1 MDKHKLK
8 INTDLIDDMGEIDEV
23 NINGTDFVP
32 KPESTNGEIFFT
44 CCDANTK
51 IFRDGIELVPKPS
64 NPAVMAKPVWDR
76 KCSICGAKMYAA
88 SLGDGEH
95 HNLCPTNECPHSL
108 FGWWLK

>member
-44 CCDANTK
+44 CCDAE
-51 IFRDGIELVPKPS
+51 IRWHES
-64 NPAVMAKPVWDR
+64 
-76 KCSICGAKMYAA
+76 AA
-88 SLGDGEH
+88 SRSR
-95 HNLCPTNECPHSL
+95 TRQ
-108 FGWWLK
+108 